1 MYVLDKIIIEGGR
14 RLCGE
19 IEVHGSKNSALPIL
33 AATVLTGDKCK
44 IHNCPALSDVDAA
57 IQILR
62 HLGCKVVR
70 DGHTVEV
77 DSSVITVSEI
87 PDDLMREMRSSIVF
101 LGAVLARTG
110 KAEISSPGG
119 CEIGLRPIDLH
130 LSSMRKLGAEITEEH
145 GRLYCSLGKCL
156 HGADITLSFPSV
168 GATENIMIAAAAADG
183 TTVITNAARE
193 PEISDLADFLNGCG
207 AKISGAGDSTVV
219 IEGTKKLHGTC
230 HTVIPDRIEAS
241 SYLIAASATGGRI
254 CIKDVIPAHI
264 GALIPVLSEAGCD
277 ITTSGRWI
285 CLSAPPR
292 LKRVKMIR
300 TMPYPGFP
308 TDAQAIVGAM
318 LSVADGTSVII
329 ENIFESRFKHVTE
342 LMRLGA
348 KISVEGRMAV
358 IEGSKY
364 LTGANVV
371 APDLRGGFALITA
384 GLAANGKTVITGT
397 QHLDRGY
404 EAPEKVLKLLGAD
417 VRRINENDGTE
428 KQETRQLAEN
438 VGKPAGESAED
449 CTDRHSQEADDRC
462 NIRRGK

>member
-1 MYVLDKIIIEGGR
+1 MYKR
-14 RLCGE
+14 
-19 IEVHGSKNSALPIL
+19 
-33 AATVLTGDKCK
+33 
-44 IHNCPALSDVDAA
+44 
-57 IQILR
+57 Q
-62 HLGCKVVR
+62 
-70 DGHTVEV
+70 
-77 DSSVITVSEI
+77 
-87 PDDLMREMRSSIVF
+87 
-101 LGAVLARTG
+101 
-110 KAEISSPGG
+110 
-119 CEIGLRPIDLH
+119 
-130 LSSMRKLGAEITEEH
+130 
-145 GRLYCSLGKCL
+145 
-156 HGADITLSFPSV
+156 
-168 GATENIMIAAAAADG
+168 
-183 TTVITNAARE
+183 
-193 PEISDLADFLNGCG
+193 
-207 AKISGAGDSTVV
+207 VV

-449 CTDRHSQEADDRC
+449 CTDPHSQEADDRC

>member
-1 MYVLDKIIIEGGR
+1 M
-14 RLCGE
+14 
-19 IEVHGSKNSALPIL
+19 
-33 AATVLTGDKCK
+33 
-44 IHNCPALSDVDAA
+44 
-57 IQILR
+57 
-62 HLGCKVVR
+62 
-70 DGHTVEV
+70 
-77 DSSVITVSEI
+77 
-87 PDDLMREMRSSIVF
+87 
-101 LGAVLARTG
+101 LARAG

-145 GRLYCSLGKCL
+145 GRLYCSLGKSL

-219 IEGTKKLHGTC
+219 IEGTKRLHGTC

-292 LKRVKMIR
+292 LKRVK
-300 TMPYPGFP
+300 
-308 TDAQAIVGAM
+308 
-318 LSVADGTSVII
+318 
-329 ENIFESRFKHVTE
+329 
-342 LMRLGA
+342 
-348 KISVEGRMAV
+348 
-358 IEGSKY
+358 
-364 LTGANVV
+364 
-371 APDLRGGFALITA
+371 
-384 GLAANGKTVITGT
+384 
-397 QHLDRGY
+397 
-404 EAPEKVLKLLGAD
+404 
-417 VRRINENDGTE
+417 
-428 KQETRQLAEN
+428 
-438 VGKPAGESAED
+438 
-449 CTDRHSQEADDRC
+449 
-462 NIRRGK
+462 

>member
-1 MYVLDKIIIEGGR
+1 M
-14 RLCGE
+14 
-19 IEVHGSKNSALPIL
+19 PI
-33 AATVLTGDKCK
+33 
-44 IHNCPALSDVDAA
+44 
-57 IQILR
+57 
-62 HLGCKVVR
+62 
-70 DGHTVEV
+70 
-77 DSSVITVSEI
+77 
-87 PDDLMREMRSSIVF
+87 
-101 LGAVLARTG
+101 
-110 KAEISSPGG
+110 
-119 CEIGLRPIDLH
+119 
-130 LSSMRKLGAEITEEH
+130 
-145 GRLYCSLGKCL
+145 
-156 HGADITLSFPSV
+156 
-168 GATENIMIAAAAADG
+168 
-183 TTVITNAARE
+183 
-193 PEISDLADFLNGCG
+193 FLNGCG

-219 IEGTKKLHGTC
+219 IEGTKRLHGTC

-438 VGKPAGESAED
+438 IGNPAGESAED

-462 NIRRGK
+462 NIRQGK

>member
-1 MYVLDKIIIEGGR
+1 M
-14 RLCGE
+14 
-19 IEVHGSKNSALPIL
+19 
-33 AATVLTGDKCK
+33 
-44 IHNCPALSDVDAA
+44 
-57 IQILR
+57 
-62 HLGCKVVR
+62 
-70 DGHTVEV
+70 
-77 DSSVITVSEI
+77 
-87 PDDLMREMRSSIVF
+87 
-101 LGAVLARTG
+101 LARTG

-404 EAPEKVLKLLGAD
+404 EAPEKVLNLLGAD

-449 CTDRHSQEADDRC
+449 CTDRHSQEADDRY
-462 NIRRGK
+462 NIRQGR